1 MQLGR
6 VTGRIVATSKDPS
19 LNGVRLLVIRP
30 LDHLRNDRGEA
41 LVAVDVVSAG
51 QGETV
56 YWVSAREAPNALP
69 GKYGPVDAA
78 IVGIADRID
87 TPTEQ

>member
-6 VTGRIVATSKDPS
+6 VSGKIVATRKDPS
-19 LNGVRLLVIRP
+19 LTGIRLLVIQP
-30 LDHLRNDRGEA
+30 LDHRRNDLGDT
-41 LVAVDVVSAG
+41 LVAADVVSAG

-56 YWVSAREAPNALP
+56 YWVGAREAPNALP
-69 GKYGPVDAA
+69 EKYGPVDAA

-87 TPTEQ
+87 IRNE

>member
-1 MQLGR
+1 MRLGR
-6 VTGRIVATSKDPS
+6 VAGKIVATRKDPS
-19 LNGVRLLVIRP
+19 LKGVRLLVIRP
-30 LDHLRNDRGEA
+30 LDPRRNDLGDP
-41 LVAVDVVSAG
+41 LVAADAVSAG

-56 YWVSAREAPNALP
+56 YWVSAREAPYALP

-87 TPTEQ
+87 VRDEP

>member
-1 MQLGR
+1 MQLGL
-6 VTGRIVATSKDPS
+6 VIGKIVATAKDPS
-19 LNGVRLLVIRP
+19 LTGIRLLVIRP
-30 LDHLRNDRGEA
+30 LDHRRRNLADP

-69 GKYGPVDAA
+69 EKYGPVDAA

-87 TPTEQ
+87 IQNE

>member
-6 VTGRIVATSKDPS
+6 VVGKVVATRKDPT
-19 LNGVRLLVIRP
+19 LTGFRLLILQP
-30 LDHLRNDRGEA
+30 LDHNRQITGDP
-41 LVAVDVVSAG
+41 LVAVDVVSSG

-56 YWVSAREAPNALP
+56 YWVGSREAPNALP
-69 GKYGPVDAA
+69 NGYGPIDAA

-87 TPTEQ
+87 I

>member
-1 MQLGR
+1 MRLGQ
-6 VTGRIVATSKDPS
+6 VIGKVVATQKDTS
-19 LNGVRLLVIRP
+19 LSGTRLLVIQP
-30 LDHLRNDRGEA
+30 LDHSRKHVGRPLIA
-41 LVAVDVVSAG
+41 ADVVSSG

-69 GKYGPVDAA
+69 TGHGPVDAA

-87 TPTEQ
+87 V